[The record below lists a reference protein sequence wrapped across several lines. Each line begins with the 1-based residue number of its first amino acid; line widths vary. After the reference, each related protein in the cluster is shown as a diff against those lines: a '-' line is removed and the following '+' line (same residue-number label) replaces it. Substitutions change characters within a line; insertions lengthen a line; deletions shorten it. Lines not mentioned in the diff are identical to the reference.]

1 MPTPY
6 VDLHDAAV
14 AIIGDAAT
22 AASATI
28 SQAPSNYGRDF
39 RITPGE
45 ARFQVQISPNKY
57 GGNSNLSYPQ
67 AIVAVLV
74 HHYATGLSDENSF
87 TQLTMQE
94 LLDRLLIS
102 STWGAED
109 GVYGFQPDGDKV
121 VEPEVSDGERT
132 GNVITFE
139 ISAAVLA
146 DAA

>member
-1 MPTPY
+1 M
-6 VDLHDAAV
+6 
-14 AIIGDAAT
+14 
-22 AASATI
+22 
-28 SQAPSNYGRDF
+28 
-39 RITPGE
+39 
-45 ARFQVQISPNKY
+45 
-57 GGNSNLSYPQ
+57 
-67 AIVAVLV
+67 AVLV

-146 DAA
+146 APA